1 MTGESLRIFPFYRFF
16 GETMTI
22 ITHRVRNET
31 KLKENS

>member
-1 MTGESLRIFPFYRFF
+1 MSGESLQIFPFYRFF

-22 ITHRVRNET
+22 IAHRVRNET